1 MSGQLFIISA
11 PSGGGKTS
19 LVAALVSQDAN
30 LQVSISHTTRKP
42 RPGEVNEKNYYFI
55 DVDNFKSMVENQAFL
70 EHAEVFD
77 HYYGTSWK
85 SVENI
90 IASGKDAI
98 LEIDWQGAQLIKQQ
112 MECVT
117 LFIIPPSKQSL
128 AQRLKNRGQDSDTTI
143 TQRMNKAATE
153 MQHYPEYDYLII
165 NDEFND
171 ALNDI
176 KSIIRASRLKT
187 AQQRL
192 VHTALINELIT

>member
-30 LQVSISHTTRKP
+30 LQVSISHTTRRP

-55 DVDNFKSMVENQAFL
+55 DVDSFKSMAENQAFL

-128 AQRLKNRGQDSDTTI
+128 AQRLKSRGQDSDTTI

-171 ALNDI
+171 ALEDI
-176 KSIIRASRLKT
+176 KSVIRASRLKT